1 MDGHCPRIFCAY
13 AIHIPKAM
21 CLDLCRCRDL
31 RRRTTGENAKSRPC
45 IEVFIPIGFFTTIGI
60 IELDFQRIR
69 SDRSF
74 GSRSTVIDTVES
86 ESIRQYSRLGSR

>member
-13 AIHIPKAM
+13 AIHIPIAM
-21 CLDLCRCRDL
+21 CLDLCRCRDFS
-31 RRRTTGENAKSRPC
+31 RRTTGENTKSCPG
-45 IEVFIPIGFFTTIGI
+45 IKVFIPIGFFTTIGI
-60 IELDFQRIR
+60 IELDFQLIR